1 MAKKKPKKAKAKSK
15 SNIAVPATKSDER
28 WRVESAADT
37 LMRFQEI
44 NADTK
49 LKAKAQKELARR
61 EKAISKARK
70 V

>member
-1 MAKKKPKKAKAKSK
+1 MAKKKVKKAKKS
-15 SNIAVPATKSDER
+15 STNIARPVSFSDER
-28 WRVESAADT
+28 FRVDNAADT

-44 NADTK
+44 NADSK

-61 EKAISKARK
+61 EKAIAKARR